1 MRRSLLAAPLA
12 LAIALLVPAEAAHSA
27 GTITASTDAVALG
40 KAMMADTEWVTDAAF
55 ETKAPGNSAGLV
67 SGEINGLPTSGE
79 NALVLSTG
87 DVGLMTSPNTSGSSG
102 TSLGGNNVRGNT
114 DFDVTVLRIDLDVPD
129 TTNCLVGMDFK
140 FYSEEYPGIRQ
151 LQLQRRVHR
160 RTRRIDLDHE
170 RLHHRGP
177 RQLRVRPGR
186 KPDQHQCCG

>member
-79 NALVLSTG
+79 NALGAEHGRRRSH
-87 DVGLMTSPNTSGSSG
+87 DVSQHQ
-102 TSLGGNNVRGNT
+102 
-114 DFDVTVLRIDLDVPD
+114 
-129 TTNCLVGMDFK
+129 
-140 FYSEEYPGIRQ
+140 RQ
-151 LQLQRRVHR
+151 QRHL
-160 RTRRIDLDHE
+160 TRRQQ
-170 RLHHRGP
+170 RP
-177 RQLRVRPGR
+177 RQ
-186 KPDQHQCCG
+186 H